1 MTKYFQT
8 KMLLIFKSNY
18 FSDLRELTD
27 VIEIKNLL
35 KLYENDMVMELNL
48 QDVDTFL
55 EQGIFDV
62 DDHEF
67 ICEVAKNG
75 QDMVRSFYKKI
86 SNEKFIRKGS
96 FDCVLLCLK
105 INKPH
110 SRLRKKLEKFLS
122 KHQKPE
128 QGGYV
133 TNKVQTLI

>member
-1 MTKYFQT
+1 
-8 KMLLIFKSNY
+8 MLLIFKSDY
-18 FSDLRELTD
+18 FPDKREELSDVT
-27 VIEIKNLL
+27 EIKNLL

-55 EQGIFDV
+55 EQGIFDI

-67 ICEVAKNG
+67 ICEVAKNE
-75 QDMVRSFYKKI
+75 QDMARTFYEKI
-86 SNEKFIRKGS
+86 SNETFIRKGS

-110 SRLRKKLEKFLS
+110 SLLRQMLEKFLS

-133 TNKVQTLI
+133 TNKVQT